1 MTRREF
7 RKSLGGRRA
16 RREGTKIKRMGSG
29 KLSIPMRVR
38 YAVRV
43 KQWLREQE

>member
-7 RKSLGGRRA
+7 RQTLGSRKS

-43 KQWLREQE
+43 KLWLRE